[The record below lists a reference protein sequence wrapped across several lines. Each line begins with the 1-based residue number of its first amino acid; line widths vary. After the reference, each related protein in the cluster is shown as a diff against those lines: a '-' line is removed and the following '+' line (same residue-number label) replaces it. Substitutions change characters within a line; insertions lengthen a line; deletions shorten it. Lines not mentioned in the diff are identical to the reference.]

1 MLRQSAYNNRKDGFA
16 LVFPGKKADVEK
28 AVRAAM
34 IGLMNIFCELNFD
47 SHHCTKIIEFY
58 FFSNALQKE
67 YLGIFVQRWA
77 LNNSILTTLLK

>member
-1 MLRQSAYNNRKDGFA
+1 MLRHSAYNNGKDSFA

-34 IGLMNIFCELNFD
+34 IGLMNIFCKLNFD

-58 FFSNALQKE
+58 FFRNAL
-67 YLGIFVQRWA
+67 
-77 LNNSILTTLLK
+77 